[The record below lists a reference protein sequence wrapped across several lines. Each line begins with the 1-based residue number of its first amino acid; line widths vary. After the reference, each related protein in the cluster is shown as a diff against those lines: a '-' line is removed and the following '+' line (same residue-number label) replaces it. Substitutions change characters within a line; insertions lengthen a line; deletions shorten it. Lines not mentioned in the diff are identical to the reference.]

1 MAREL
6 MPKSGIMMPYVV
18 VTRDAAIVGVST
30 VDGFAGTIDLTQKYL
45 KISDAANT
53 YLNKTEGATKAYVG
67 QALAPIM
74 EGALFKDDPYVNNN
88 TPIRSGG
95 ANGVESVDM
104 IKVTD
109 ANIIKIGSYES
120 SVQGIEL
127 HSAGRVSVVDRNA
140 GGIETKYPIYSQRYR
155 PEITELPFA
164 AIGSYVKDAQ
174 GRTIGVNRT
183 GVNADITQMTQKVIF
198 TQAPTVPDAAQ
209 PYDAVNLRQLQ
220 AAGGGGGANMSG
232 VMNNFIGAV
241 EWFNGSRA
249 SLPAGYI
256 AADGQVLS
264 RVRYPDL
271 SAALEKG
278 MLNSVT
284 EAMWINSGD
293 SGRPFAW
300 RSSFSRGGTAGTSHD
315 GSTPDAWMRAPDL
328 NGIQANSI
336 KHLFLSGSS
345 GAASEPS
352 VGQVWTQS
360 SPNLSGR
367 IAPGSNVS
375 GTWLAPTKIN
385 GTENEALTAGPDIV
399 NMNRLTDGSL
409 VNQQTPLPNYID
421 FNANRQNKTYGRG
434 SQIQTSTGGAPVS
447 RSPDNIGDLY
457 PNHAVGIWIIRA
469 NGSFTAANTSYNV
482 INSDT
487 ALPAPGIAIEGG
499 LVRSVYKIN
508 DTEHMSAQFS
518 IRRGVGQTP
527 FARIALK
534 GEGHGSDTVYD
545 LPLNNKYNPIQ
556 SAAMR
561 NVVSFNQV
569 NVPTPADVMLQN
581 ALDFRAIQPYAL
593 PASYPM
599 GVTSSLMRGDQ
610 GWGRENQAILG
621 VLTSKNWPDASGDNS
636 CFQIACNEQAGLV
649 YKKPL
654 YSAGASA
661 TYLSD
666 FITVRDSRNT
676 TVDGNGFIKQAS
688 PIVKLFGDGKYETN
702 DEAKGARAHRISEGV
717 YKVEKVLGFNSD
729 TSWSGM
735 GGGFEL
741 PQNGNGLAL
750 IWLDFEVEADGSII
764 IKTYHRTHPTAP
776 SFASNEIEGYKEADP
791 IDIPKGRWVDLRVE
805 MPTRED

>member
-18 VTRDAAIVGVST
+18 VTRDAAVVGVST

-53 YLNKTEGATKAYVG
+53 YLNKTEGATKTYVG

-140 GGIETKYPIYSQRYR
+140 GGVETKYPIYSQRYR

-164 AIGSYVKDAQ
+164 AIGSYIKDAQ

-183 GVNADITQMTQKVIF
+183 GINADITQMTQKVTF

-220 AAGGGGGANMSG
+220 AAGGGGGANISG

-249 SLPAGYI
+249 ALPAGYI
-256 AADGQVLS
+256 AADGQTLTRTDSKVK
-264 RVRYPDL
+264 DL
-271 SAALEKG
+271 WAAVSSGL
-278 MLNSVT
+278 LASVS
-284 EAMWINSGD
+284 EYDWINGISDQYGAHP
-293 SGRPFAW
+293 GIH
-300 RSSFSRGGTAGTSHD
+300 RGKYSLGD
-315 GSTPDAWMRAPDL
+315 GSTNFRIPDL
-328 NGIQANSI
+328 NGMQ
-336 KHLFLSGSS
+336 SGS
-345 GAASEPS
+345 
-352 VGQVWTQS
+352 VS
-360 SPNLSGR
+360 SPFLRGAGVGSGEVGR
-367 IAPGSNVS
+367 VYENGAPNITGQF
-375 GTWLAPTKIN
+375 GLPTGDI
-385 GTENEALTAGPDIV
+385 GGAWQPIV
-399 NMNRLTDGSL
+399 NWDKAIGPLQENVPSEFAPSKGVT
-409 VNQQTPLPNYID
+409 VPNQSIGVKFD
-421 FNANRQNKTYGRG
+421 ASRASASYGRDG
-434 SQIQTSTGGAPVS
+434 TVEV
-447 RSPDNIGDLY
+447 R
-457 PNHAVGIWIIRA
+457 PNSAVGIWIIRA

-487 ALPAPGIAIEGG
+487 ALPAPGTAIEGG

-545 LPLNNKYNPIQ
+545 FPLNNKYNPIQ

-569 NVPTPADVMLQN
+569 NVPIPADVMLQN
-581 ALDFRAIQPYAL
+581 ALDFRAIASYAL

-621 VLTSKNWPDASGDNS
+621 VLTSKNWPDSSGDNS

-702 DEAKGARAHRISEGV
+702 DEAKGARAYRISEGV
-717 YKVEKVLGFNSD
+717 YKVERVLGFNSD

-776 SFASNEIEGYKEADP
+776 SFASNEVEGYKEADP